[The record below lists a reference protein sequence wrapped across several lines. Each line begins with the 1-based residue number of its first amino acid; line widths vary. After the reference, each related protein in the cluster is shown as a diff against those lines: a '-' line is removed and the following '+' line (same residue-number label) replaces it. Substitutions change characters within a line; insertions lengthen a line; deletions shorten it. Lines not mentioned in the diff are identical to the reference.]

1 MKVLIVCCRHYNKS
15 ELWGALKT
23 LSDQDIPF
31 EVVSTQTVI
40 VSEDGTE
47 SYNILRTISQVTTDE
62 SFDGILLVSGETKD
76 TMGLWTHPHLK
87 TLLIHFNS
95 ENKPIGAI
103 CRITAALAPVIKDRE
118 VSCYPIIA
126 VKKILTQAGGIL
138 TNKVLTVSGNI
149 ISAEHEMI
157 APTWAEEFCNMLM
170 GRPLQH
176 SFTASGFKGKVTP
189 RKLHPMLAH
198 LKGDTKNAS

>member
-1 MKVLIVCCRHYNKS
+1 MNVLIVCCRRYNKS

-23 LSDQDIPF
+23 LSGQDIPF

-40 VSEDGTE
+40 TSEDGTE
-47 SYNILRTISQVTTDE
+47 SYNIARTVSQVSTDE
-62 SFDGILLVSGETKD
+62 AFDGILLVSGETKD
-76 TMGLWTHPHLK
+76 TMDYWTHPHLK
-87 TLLIHFNS
+87 TLLLHHNGLGQ
-95 ENKPIGAI
+95 PIGAI

-126 VKKILTQAGGIL
+126 VKKILTAAGGIL
-138 TNKVLTVSGNI
+138 TNKVLTVSENI

-170 GRPLQH
+170 KRPLQH
-176 SFTASGFKGKVTP
+176 SFVASGFKGKVTP

-198 LKGDTKNAS
+198 LKGDNKNAS